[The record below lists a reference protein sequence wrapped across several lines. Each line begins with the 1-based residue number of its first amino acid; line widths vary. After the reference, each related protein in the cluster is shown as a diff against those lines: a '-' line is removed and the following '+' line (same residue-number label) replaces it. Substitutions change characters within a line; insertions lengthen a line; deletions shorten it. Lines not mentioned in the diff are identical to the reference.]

1 MNMDRYLRELSRLL
15 SNGDFGTVYDAENE
29 RLKID
34 YAGAELCAVFP
45 SGQIR
50 FQPENIEP
58 DDRHA
63 AFNKARDLAD
73 RIREYVRACEKAPAL
88 KATDLQDGYRQITE
102 HNGIVLAAK
111 DMREHGF
118 EFVTWLRS
126 YDGAAVGNGNYFTD
140 YDAAKKDFAVR
151 SGLIDKKRVFSDGQ
165 LENIYRSL
173 SFTRDIDDCLTFDY
187 EQQIKE
193 LMRQIEGVLPY
204 VKDATPHLDNGPVQG
219 M

>member
-1 MNMDRYLRELSRLL
+1 MDRYLRELFRLL
-15 SNGDFGTVYDAENE
+15 SSEDFGTVYDAEND
-29 RLKID
+29 RLKVD
-34 YAGAELCAVFP
+34 YAGAELCSVYP

-50 FQPENIEP
+50 FRPENVES
-58 DDRHA
+58 DDRRA
-63 AFNKARDLAD
+63 AFSKVQNLSD
-73 RIREYVRACEKAPAL
+73 RVRECVRAYEKAPAL
-88 KATDLQDGYRQITE
+88 KAADLRDGYRQITE

-126 YDGAAVGNGNYFTD
+126 YDGEAVGNGNYFTD
-140 YDAAKKDFAVR
+140 YEIAKTDFAVR
-151 SGLIDKKRVFSDGQ
+151 SGLIDKMRVFSDGQ

-173 SFTRDIDDCLTFDY
+173 SFTKEMSDCLTCDY
-187 EQQIKE
+187 EQQVNG

-204 VKDATPHLDNGPVQG
+204 VKDAAPHLDSGPVQG